1 MVSVN
6 SDPIPSISYKDVN
19 VSSIR
24 LLRSSKN
31 PKDPN
36 SPQKITHLE
45 VNGDTIAHSDR
56 FLTSMCAIYGFAPS
70 IFNYFTPDEVLS
82 RIVEKKKSESVIRL
96 AIEDNGTRKRALGV
110 SKPTKPLLR
119 VNALEDLLTRNGMS
133 IKDASYHDGVVTT
146 WHEPRL
152 AYNFKVAGDDYAS
165 KYVIETPIDG
175 YGVPS
180 AYLALIREVCTN
192 GAIGYTKAFRSQ
204 ASLGKNEAD
213 AFHSMVRFTE
223 AFSNEEG
230 FAALR
235 ERLESALTS
244 PVSLEEYHQVYKILT
259 GDVMKSLHTN
269 DSGKPVPASESSIGN
284 RLSGLCGSL
293 AVYGIANFDALTQ
306 KRRRVIPT
314 TTKMYDLINFVT
326 EIATHQ
332 ANVEQARKLQGWVGT
347 TITGE
352 YDLEGTLA
360 SADDP
365 VDLFFKQDEEAK
377 N

>member
-1 MVSVN
+1 MVS
-6 SDPIPSISYKDVN
+6 SIPTITYKDVN
-19 VSSIR
+19 VSSIK

-31 PKDPN
+31 PKDPY
-36 SPQKITHLE
+36 SPMRITHLE
-45 VNGDTIAHSDR
+45 VGGDTIGHSER

-82 RIVEKKKSESVIRL
+82 RIVEKKKSDSVIRL
-96 AIEDNGTRKRALGV
+96 AIEDNGIQKRALGV
-110 SKPTKPLLR
+110 SKPVKPIVR
-119 VNALEDLLTRNGMS
+119 VNALSDLLIRNGLD
-133 IKDASYHDGVVTT
+133 IKDAKYHDGVVTT

-152 AYNFKVAGDDYAS
+152 AYNFDVAGDEYAS

-180 AYLALIREVCTN
+180 AYLALIRQICSN

-204 ASLGKNEAD
+204 ASLGKNDAD
-213 AFHSMVRFTE
+213 AFHSMVRFVE
-223 AFSNEEG
+223 SFSNEEG

-235 ERLESALTS
+235 ERLEAAMKS
-244 PVSLEEYHQVYKILT
+244 PVSLEEYYQVYRMLSNEM
-259 GDVMKSLHTN
+259 MKTIHTD
-269 DSGKPVPASESSIGN
+269 DSGKVVKASESAISN

-293 AVYGIANFDALTQ
+293 AVYGIANFEALNQ

-314 TTKMYDLINFVT
+314 QTKMYDLINFVT
-326 EIATHQ
+326 ELATHKADVAQGRKMQ
-332 ANVEQARKLQGWVGT
+332 AWVGT

-352 YDLEGTLA
+352 YDLEGTLN
-360 SADDP
+360 STDDP
-365 VDLFFKQDEEAK
+365 VDLFFKQNDEAK